1 MMITKTGAPL
11 PRMTE
16 AQETSSPTIT
26 ACQIVGLGR
35 TMRIATAIMSTKVNR
50 VSGRIED
57 SSQICRES
65 NSVGTAASVAPRRPA
80 ARGSAAPRR

>member
-1 MMITKTGAPL
+1 MTTNTGAPL

-26 ACQIVGLGR
+26 ACQMAGR
-35 TMRIATAIMSTKVNR
+35 GQTTRIATAIISTSVNK

-65 NSVGTAASVAPRRPA
+65 NSVGTAASVAPQAGSPRPRSTA
-80 ARGSAAPRR
+80 

>member
-1 MMITKTGAPL
+1 MITKTGAPL

-16 AQETSSPTIT
+16 AQATSSPTIT
-26 ACQIVGLGR
+26 ACQIAGLGR
-35 TMRIATAIMSTKVNR
+35 TIRIATAIMSTRVNR

-65 NSVGTAASVAPRRPA
+65 NSVGAAASVAPQA
-80 ARGSAAPRR
+80 GSPRVRSTA

>member
-1 MMITKTGAPL
+1 MITNTGAPL

-26 ACQIVGLGR
+26 ACQMAGLGR
-35 TMRIATAIMSTKVNR
+35 TTRIATAIISTSVNK

-65 NSVGTAASVAPRRPA
+65 NSVGTAASVAPQA
-80 ARGSAAPRR
+80 GSPRTRSTA